1 MNYQQCAVERG
12 FDDITV
18 CCVCPALCGAVEEQ
32 PVEVT
37 GEVQTDG
44 RGFGRIEA
52 LAARAGGD
60 GGGMERLTV
69 VQSESSV
76 ALERNRHRRCVY

>member
-1 MNYQQCAVERG
+1 MS
-12 FDDITV
+12 
-18 CCVCPALCGAVEEQ
+18 PALCGAAEEQ

-52 LAARAGGD
+52 LTARAGGD
-60 GGGMERLTV
+60 GGGMECVTV
-69 VQSESSV
+69 VQSESPV
-76 ALERNRHRRCVY
+76 ALERKRHQRCVY

>member
-1 MNYQQCAVERG
+1 M
-12 FDDITV
+12 
-18 CCVCPALCGAVEEQ
+18 CCVSPALRGALEEQ
-32 PVEVT
+32 PLEVT

-44 RGFGRIEA
+44 RGFGRIDA

-69 VQSESSV
+69 VQSEPPV
-76 ALERNRHRRCVY
+76 ALERKRHRRCVYKHLLYHMFQTFLFSV

>member
-1 MNYQQCAVERG
+1 M
-12 FDDITV
+12 
-18 CCVCPALCGAVEEQ
+18 CCVSPALRGALEEQ
-32 PVEVT
+32 PLEVT

-44 RGFGRIEA
+44 RGFGRIDA

-69 VQSESSV
+69 VQSESPV
-76 ALERNRHRRCVY
+76 ALERRRHRRCVYKHLLYHMFQTFLFSV